1 MNSSILD
8 QIAQSITP
16 LLEVKTIGIENVI
29 VKSSQAGDPY
39 RILDPATGGEE
50 GVVTDTKPS
59 YITISTLGTLDIVS
73 FTAWIKWRIAEMNI
87 MEVQEAINKDPKNV
101 LLQLTLITNQN
112 ISLARKNEFD
122 KAQSQVEKEL
132 MQMRFDQLTL
142 DFESKLQAFEDK
154 QKVEWANEITKYIND
169 NNQLQKEEISR
180 AIAEFTST
188 NNRKIEELIQQTNK
202 EVSNQFKLKLEE
214 KRDKLFDQLNIRINQ
229 TEEQFA

>member
-1 MNSSILD
+1 
-8 QIAQSITP
+8 
-16 LLEVKTIGIENVI
+16 
-29 VKSSQAGDPY
+29 
-39 RILDPATGGEE
+39 
-50 GVVTDTKPS
+50 
-59 YITISTLGTLDIVS
+59 
-73 FTAWIKWRIAEMNI
+73 

>member
-1 MNSSILD
+1 
-8 QIAQSITP
+8 
-16 LLEVKTIGIENVI
+16 
-29 VKSSQAGDPY
+29 
-39 RILDPATGGEE
+39 
-50 GVVTDTKPS
+50 
-59 YITISTLGTLDIVS
+59 
-73 FTAWIKWRIAEMNI
+73 MNI